1 MNAATPSPACLKLVK
16 QCEGFRPEALAL
28 GADRWLVGYGHVRAG
43 QPASSIGES
52 EAEFLLKEDLEE
64 ISQVI
69 RRAAP
74 NRLSQ
79 NQFDALASFGFSL
92 GVEAFEASDV
102 LQLVRDGAMLDAA
115 SAMEGWVASE
125 AGDAPDEILLRRR
138 AAEKALYLTEEN
150 PAAAPSALL
159 RPRRTQNEPA
169 PAAAPVRRAP
179 SGERTDVLGLAA
191 LGVLGLLLIAMGVT
205 GADDDH
211 GMAYFVFAAPGLVG
225 VAMSVYYLLKKTVDA
240 V

>member
-1 MNAATPSPACLKLVK
+1 MNAATPSVACLKLVK
-16 QCEGFRPEALAL
+16 RFEGFRAEALAL

-43 QPASSIGES
+43 QPASVIGES
-52 EAEFLLKEDLEE
+52 EGEFLLKEDLEE
-64 ISQVI
+64 ICQVI

-92 GVEAFEASDV
+92 GVETFEASDV
-102 LQLVRDGAMLDAA
+102 IQLLREGAMLDAA
-115 SAMEGWVASE
+115 AAMEGWVASE
-125 AGDAPDEILLRRR
+125 AGEGPDEILLRRR
-138 AAEKALYLTEEN
+138 AAEKALFLTEEN

-159 RPRRTQNEPA
+159 RPRRTQVEPNETAA
-169 PAAAPVRRAP
+169 PARRTQPA
-179 SGERTDVLGLAA
+179 ERTDILGLAA

-225 VAMSVYYLLKKTVDA
+225 VAMSVYFLLKKTVDA